1 MKLIQFILKSMARR
15 RKQIIRVSLAVF
27 FSFIF
32 ITGILLFQ
40 ENMYRWQMASSK
52 EHFGD
57 WFVMRVQKEIDEAP
71 AVKEHPYL
79 EKGATALTGSSLYDD
94 LWTKTNYCIG
104 SMSDDFIRQ
113 GNITIEQG
121 RMPKNNDEIALDW
134 STLLKLNVNPEI
146 GSKVTI
152 HTYHGADAN
161 ENNRVEKEY
170 TLVGIMTSYTNMW
183 QGGVNVPGAVVTSEE
198 LRNTVEGLTN
208 AVTETYIYPL
218 KSFVKTK
225 DYEKIF
231 TEMKEQYHLNMTY
244 NSSVYNYEPWESSLV
259 YNYMYLLTML
269 IGIVAITYQV
279 IGYQRSRQEI
289 LNQLKRLGATRSQL
303 YLVTFIENVVI
314 VLISGLLGFLVA
326 VIVGKGICGG
336 IEAKKGVSFYVL
348 GTGVCLKVL
357 LSMLTAVAVE
367 ELTGILMAQK
377 RKYYTSAKKTKVIS
391 VRRKLKAGNYIRE
404 THKRMIRGNG
414 IFQNLLIRLFSATM
428 TVIMLVCVVNIYS
441 AFRAYKANNDETDFV
456 GFMKEDA
463 QVSYE
468 VNYILDYE
476 LFQESMK
483 HEALEIY
490 DMMNQDAAADKSV
503 EEWKSLLW
511 NGMLEGRSGSWYDT
525 KAYQL
530 MSYSMNRGGI
540 KTGNTSLS
548 SGVNDS
554 LLQDII
560 NIPGVEDIQYSYF
573 ETERNWKWDSMDY
586 DQMGLR
592 RYYSKSNQQYTGK
605 TSKYLYATEYVE
617 PTREKYD
624 LISSYLDP
632 SQIDYDAFVRGEQ
645 VLVVEDVNGEGKYD
659 DSMNAGVTLKQM
671 NYKNPFY
678 DASNA
683 GADDYSTYGTK
694 LYTYVKRNMLNDSVN
709 DVNFTRDGEHRYFLG
724 LYAYRFLT
732 RHVSDEEIK
741 RFWTE
746 DYMDEESLESNLSNY
761 GYEETYDNMR
771 RHYATMLEGLSNY
784 KQLFTPAATTKVA
797 GVVHLSDEV
806 KEALKD
812 YVGEYGQYT
821 AIASK
826 NLGQQALDNQNAL
839 LSDMFQFE
847 NGELPEEI
855 TLKMEPNQLA
865 IRYDLTSTFASTNN
879 VVCSYLGQAGF
890 TYTSYSAEKDL
901 LKAKTNETMIL
912 YGITLLAA
920 IVTNILVGI
929 LLIKNRLD
937 RRRGRLQILQR
948 TGAQQSTMIS
958 ICMLESL
965 RESIWC
971 LPIAP
976 IVLLI
981 HWMIYW
987 RYMRKM

>member
-1 MKLIQFILKSMARR
+1 
-15 RKQIIRVSLAVF
+15 
-27 FSFIF
+27 
-32 ITGILLFQ
+32 
-40 ENMYRWQMASSK
+40 
-52 EHFGD
+52 
-57 WFVMRVQKEIDEAP
+57 
-71 AVKEHPYL
+71 
-79 EKGATALTGSSLYDD
+79 
-94 LWTKTNYCIG
+94 
-104 SMSDDFIRQ
+104 
-113 GNITIEQG
+113 
-121 RMPKNNDEIALDW
+121 
-134 STLLKLNVNPEI
+134 
-146 GSKVTI
+146 
-152 HTYHGADAN
+152 
-161 ENNRVEKEY
+161 
-170 TLVGIMTSYTNMW
+170 
-183 QGGVNVPGAVVTSEE
+183 
-198 LRNTVEGLTN
+198 
-208 AVTETYIYPL
+208 
-218 KSFVKTK
+218 
-225 DYEKIF
+225 
-231 TEMKEQYHLNMTY
+231 
-244 NSSVYNYEPWESSLV
+244 
-259 YNYMYLLTML
+259 
-269 IGIVAITYQV
+269 
-279 IGYQRSRQEI
+279 
-289 LNQLKRLGATRSQL
+289 
-303 YLVTFIENVVI
+303 
-314 VLISGLLGFLVA
+314 
-326 VIVGKGICGG
+326 
-336 IEAKKGVSFYVL
+336 
-348 GTGVCLKVL
+348 
-357 LSMLTAVAVE
+357 
-367 ELTGILMAQK
+367 
-377 RKYYTSAKKTKVIS
+377 
-391 VRRKLKAGNYIRE
+391 
-404 THKRMIRGNG
+404 
-414 IFQNLLIRLFSATM
+414 
-428 TVIMLVCVVNIYS
+428 MLVCVVNIYS

-560 NIPGVEDIQYSYF
+560 NILGVEDIQYSYF

-632 SQIDYDAFVRGEQ
+632 SQIDYDA
-645 VLVVEDVNGEGKYD
+645 
-659 DSMNAGVTLKQM
+659 
-671 NYKNPFY
+671 
-678 DASNA
+678 SNA

-694 LYTYVKRNMLNDSVN
+694 LYTYVKRNMLNYSVN

-865 IRYDLTSTFASTNN
+865 IR
-879 VVCSYLGQAGF
+879 
-890 TYTSYSAEKDL
+890 
-901 LKAKTNETMIL
+901 
-912 YGITLLAA
+912 
-920 IVTNILVGI
+920 
-929 LLIKNRLD
+929 
-937 RRRGRLQILQR
+937 
-948 TGAQQSTMIS
+948 
-958 ICMLESL
+958 
-965 RESIWC
+965 
-971 LPIAP
+971 
-976 IVLLI
+976 
-981 HWMIYW
+981 
-987 RYMRKM
+987 